1 MKRIIIIMMVL
12 CIAVLIGICAVYSV
26 SEVPPIEVAG
36 TVDSE
41 PAVAMLDPNEYV
53 VSDNFA
59 SKALDIPII
68 SIVTDNGDKIR
79 SKDEYSIS
87 SVSVTNTLRKYTFDN
102 ASAGVRGRG
111 NATWG
116 MEKKSYRVRF
126 DTKINL
132 FEAGKGAAKSWV
144 LFANHCDQSLLRN
157 YLGLRLGN
165 LFDGIDISSS
175 TTLVELYLNGKY
187 EGVYLLAE
195 QTQIHQSRV
204 NVKITQTSPETD
216 GYLIELDQY
225 AEGRD
230 GIDRIRVNGE
240 PYSIKNEVRTEEL
253 AKRIEKHLSAIE
265 TALEKEDQEALCALV
280 DIDSCVDTYLIQEFA
295 KNIDVGWSSFYMYVP
310 SEGEKLYFGCPWDF
324 DLAFGNDERLDSGG
338 FEDLY
343 VATGRRGFTQSHYW
357 FIRLMNQDWFVDL
370 VKARWD
376 YAYDIFTLAIQEIED
391 VYQASQFAFDH
402 NFERWEIFGGKLNQ
416 EPRAIRKLNSAREHI
431 TYMTEWMT
439 NRLNWLDDYFRG

>member
-1 MKRIIIIMMVL
+1 MKRIILIML
-12 CIAVLIGICAVYSV
+12 IACLAALIGICVVYSV
-26 SEVPPIEVAG
+26 GENPSVEPEVVETEPEVIL
-36 TVDSE
+36 
-41 PAVAMLDPNEYV
+41 LDPEELV
-53 VSDNFA
+53 VSDDFEG
-59 SKALDIPII
+59 KALDIPII
-68 SIVTDNGDKIR
+68 SIVTDDGERIW
-79 SKDEYSIS
+79 SKDEYSPS
-87 SVSVTNTLRKYTFDN
+87 SVSITNAARKHTFDDL
-102 ASAGVRGRG
+102 SAGVRGRG

-132 FEAGKGAAKSWV
+132 FGAGKGAAKSWV

-165 LFDGIDISSS
+165 LFDGIDVSSS
-175 TTLVELYLNGKY
+175 TTVVELYLNGKY

-225 AEGRD
+225 AEGRE

-253 AKRIEKHLSAIE
+253 AKRIEKRLSAIE
-265 TALEKEDQEALCALV
+265 DALEREDEEAFCALV

-310 SEGEKLYFGCPWDF
+310 SEGEKLFFGCPWDF
-324 DLAFGNDERLDSGG
+324 DLAFGNDERLDGG
-338 FEDLY
+338 AFEDLY

-357 FIRLMNQDWFVDL
+357 FIRLMAQDWFVER
-370 VKARWD
+370 VRARWD
-376 YAYDIFTLAIQEIED
+376 YAANIFSLAIQEIED
-391 VYQASQFAFDH
+391 VYQSSKLAFDH
-402 NFERWEIFGGKLNQ
+402 NFERWQIFGSRLNQ
-416 EPRAIRKLNSAREHI
+416 EPRQIRKLNSAREHI
-431 TYMTEWMT
+431 TYMTSWMT
-439 NRLNWLDDYFRG
+439 DRLNWLDDYFG